1 MLPAE
6 GALFSP
12 SVGEG
17 EIFRRSCGVDAGGE
31 IDPLPKGGGIFALG
45 GRGNARCGVQGR
57 APPGARG
64 KRGQDTKVSCPLLR
78 LPNFPLSCDS
88 LRSRV

>member
-6 GALFSP
+6 GVRQFSLRGRGRNLSP
-12 SVGEG
+12 
-17 EIFRRSCGVDAGGE
+17 FLRRRRRRRDRPHSRGR
-31 IDPLPKGGGIFALG
+31 GIFALG
-45 GRGNARCGVQGR
+45 GRENARCGVQGR
-57 APPGARG
+57 APPGAKG

-78 LPNFPLSCDS
+78 LPNFPLSRDS